1 MKNSYSFVLM
11 LFVAFAVLSAPLAL
25 RYMEGK
31 SLMIGEESYYHA
43 RIARQMISGSLS
55 PADTLIFNE
64 RPLYFGPY
72 HVLLAFLGRYMGIEL
87 ASFVIPIALGL
98 VSFAFFFLSLGKF
111 GVVGS
116 RRVIM
121 SLLLISSPSFIGTF
135 IQSNPH
141 ALAVPLYLVGFYL
154 LSSSK
159 SISLSP
165 KILLG
170 FVVLVTTILFGIFNF
185 VLLII
190 LLLGYY
196 TVERR
201 RMMVFFLVLAFSFIF
216 SFVYY
221 LIFSFSGSLV
231 SVLVSDLGGSGF
243 GVFSLVLLVA
253 GVILC
258 WKDRYSFFL
267 PFAVLLY
274 LFTMLFLFRMPV
286 VAYLGFIVAIFAGE
300 GLYRLLN
307 MDWNL
312 PLIKRLTVLLV
323 LCGLLFSY
331 VAFSTR
337 MYNLG
342 PDPGVIES
350 MEALG
355 DMEPGLVLSHYSN
368 GFWIEYFAEK
378 PVLLDGFSVL
388 DSQKRLEDS
397 QRIFMSRDIDETT
410 RLLSKYN
417 IRYIFIDEP
426 MIEGEVWSRKDEGLL
441 FLLRNRDVFENVFD
455 SQGAEIFEYKPPQ
468 QRII

>member
-1 MKNSYSFVLM
+1 MKDSFSFVLM
-11 LFVAFAVLSAPLAL
+11 LFVAFVVLSAPLAL
-25 RYMEGK
+25 RYAEGT
-31 SLMIGEESYYHA
+31 SLVIGEESYYHA
-43 RIARQMISGSLS
+43 RIAGQMISGSLS
-55 PADTLIFNE
+55 PADTLVYNE

-72 HVLLAFLGRYMGIEL
+72 HVLLALFGKYIGIDL
-87 ASFVIPIALGL
+87 ASVAIP
-98 VSFAFFFLSLGKF
+98 VFLSLGKF

-141 ALAVPLYLVGFYL
+141 ALAVPLYLVGLYL
-154 LSSSK
+154 LASSR

-165 KILLG
+165 KVLLG
-170 FVVLVTTILFGIFNF
+170 FFVLVATILFGVFNF

-201 RMMVFFLVLAFSFIF
+201 KMMVFFLVLAFLFVVSL
-216 SFVYY
+216 VYY
-221 LIFSFSGSLV
+221 LLFSIPGSLV

-243 GVFSLVLLVA
+243 GVFSLVLLAA
-253 GVILC
+253 GIILC

-267 PFAVLLY
+267 PFALL
-274 LFTMLFLFRMPV
+274 LSLLSMLLLFRMPV
-286 VAYLGFIVAIFAGE
+286 VAYLGFIVAVFVGE

-331 VAFSTR
+331 VSFSSR

-342 PDPGVIES
+342 PDPEIIES
-350 MEALG
+350 MEALKA
-355 DMEPGLVLSHYSN
+355 MEPGLVLSHYSN

-378 PVLLDGFSVL
+378 PVFLDGFSVL
-388 DSQKRLEDS
+388 DSERRLEDS
-397 QRIFMSRDIDETT
+397 KAIFISRDLDETR

-417 IRYIFIDEP
+417 VRYIFIDES
-426 MIEGEVWSRKDEGLL
+426 MVEGEVWSRKDDGLL
-441 FLLRNRDVFENVFD
+441 FLLRNREVFENVFD
-455 SQGAEIFEYKPPQ
+455 GKKAEIFEYKPPQ
-468 QRII
+468 LPKNI